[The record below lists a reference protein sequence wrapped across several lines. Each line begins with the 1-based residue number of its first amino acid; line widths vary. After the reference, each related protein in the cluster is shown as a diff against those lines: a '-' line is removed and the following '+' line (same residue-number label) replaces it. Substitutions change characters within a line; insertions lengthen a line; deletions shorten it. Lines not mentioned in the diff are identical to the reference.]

1 MSFDL
6 LLKLGVIFN
15 VDTRIP
21 IVLAFFNHDLVSNGL
36 PTVMETFDSLD

>member
-1 MSFDL
+1 VSFDL

-21 IVLAFFNHDLVSNGL
+21 IVLALFNHDPVSNA
-36 PTVMETFDSLD
+36 